1 MIAATTIGCDFI
13 SCRALDGRHRNLLH
27 FPLKTENS
35 FGWRPL
41 KKESD
46 MSKKDIFKTLIAQKQ
61 SEMPFAVIDRD
72 VVLPIDADEIITV
85 PGVRRCGKSTLMEI
99 AINRLL
105 AKGVRKENILW
116 IGFDDERIKY
126 MAVEDLDIILQ
137 AYREMYPDTEL
148 KDVWMFF
155 DELPLVDGWEY
166 FVLRL
171 FKGSCRHIYVC
182 GSNASTL
189 SVEMKSA
196 LRGWPREIEV
206 WPLSFREYLRFR
218 GVDADSHLEQDK
230 ARVQVSF
237 DEYNRL
243 GGMPEPALLPVVSE
257 KYRKL
262 QDYFDVMIL
271 RDLVEHWQISKPQM
285 VRYFLKRVMTTIGSR
300 LSVNAIY
307 REIRSLGRKV
317 TKDDLYDWLAWAQSI
332 YLVRKLDA
340 YSRSVKS
347 EVSLPGKYYVT
358 DVGLR
363 SAVIPL
369 QSDDDGKRL
378 ENTVYLELIRRKSHN
393 EELSY
398 FNGDGEC
405 DFVVSEGE
413 VAKQLVQVTWD
424 MSDVETRGREFSGI
438 LEASHATGCRDLV
451 IVTRDEEGEEIHG
464 DLTVRIVPVCKFLLS
479 KPTSFTF
486 G

>member
-1 MIAATTIGCDFI
+1 
-13 SCRALDGRHRNLLH
+13 
-27 FPLKTENS
+27 
-35 FGWRPL
+35 
-41 KKESD
+41 

-61 SEMPFAVIDRD
+61 SEMPFSVIDRD
-72 VVLPIDADEIITV
+72 VSLPIDGNEIITV

-105 AKGVRKENILW
+105 ANGVRKENILW

-126 MAVEDLDIILQ
+126 MTAEELDLVLQ
-137 AYREMYPDTEL
+137 AYREMYPATEL

-155 DELPLVDGWEY
+155 DELPLVKDWEY

-171 FKGSCRHIYVC
+171 FKGSCKHIFIC

-196 LRGWPREIEV
+196 LRGWPHEIEV
-206 WPLSFREYLRFR
+206 WPLSFREYLRFK

-230 ARVQVSF
+230 ARVQVAF
-237 DEYNRL
+237 NEYNRL
-243 GGMPEPALLPVVSE
+243 GGMPEPTLMPVLSE

-262 QDYFDVMIL
+262 QDYFDVMLL

-285 VRYFLKRVMTTIGSR
+285 VRFFLKRVMTTIASR

-307 REIRSLGRKV
+307 REIKASGRKV

-332 YLVRKLDA
+332 YLVRKLDV

-347 EVSLPGKYYVT
+347 EISIPGKYYVI
-358 DVGLR
+358 DNGLR

-369 QSDDDGKRL
+369 QSDDDGKQL
-378 ENTVYLELIRRKSHN
+378 ENTVYLELLRRKAHN
-393 EELSY
+393 EELS
-398 FNGDGEC
+398 FFSESGEC
-405 DFVVSEGE
+405 DFVVSEGDE
-413 VAKQLVQVTWD
+413 VKRLIQVTWD
-424 MSDVETRGREFSGI
+424 MSDAETRKREFSG
-438 LEASHATGCRDLV
+438 LLAAAKATGCRDLI
-451 IVTRDEEGEEIHG
+451 IVTRDEEGEEIRDG
-464 DLTVRIVPVCKFLLS
+464 LNVRIVPVCRFLL
-479 KPTSFTF
+479 TR
-486 G
+486 